1 MSAYHYNEDG
11 SYTVQTNCFECHC
24 KCGALCYVNAEGK
37 DEAKTE
43 ETAET
48 QEGETTTETESEEE

>member
-1 MSAYHYNEDG
+1 M
-11 SYTVQTNCFECHC
+11 T
-24 KCGALCYVNAEGK
+24 YVNAEGK

-48 QEGETTTETESEEE
+48 QEGETTTESEEE

>member
-37 DEAKTE
+37 L
-43 ETAET
+43 
-48 QEGETTTETESEEE
+48 